1 MGVHNLMSSEIV
13 IPSNQILKKPLPLP
27 YVREEISDKEL
38 LDFINNS
45 TSGNQS
51 IIIFGAN
58 WCPDCRILEGT
69 LLLPT
74 VKKFMDKNFSI
85 RHIDLGKYDINMHLL
100 ELLGVPKEEG
110 IPRVVIFGEKKNILN
125 LDSTDKWRSARQNKS
140 QEIFDYF
147 QSYASKNDT

>member
-1 MGVHNLMSSEIV
+1 
-13 IPSNQILKKPLPLP
+13 
-27 YVREEISDKEL
+27 
-38 LDFINNS
+38 
-45 TSGNQS
+45 
-51 IIIFGAN
+51 
-58 WCPDCRILEGT
+58 
-69 LLLPT
+69 
-74 VKKFMDKNFSI
+74 
-85 RHIDLGKYDINMHLL
+85 MHLL